1 MENKKGKGLKIVTM
15 QCSECGHEV
24 PAGKDRCLYC
34 GAQQEGVVKADEGA
48 EADVKPEDAAS
59 ASMDDVPWQFALEK
73 TKRRKPLGIATQI
86 IIFFA
91 AFALMGV
98 IVLLLS

>member
-1 MENKKGKGLKIVTM
+1 M

-24 PAGKDRCLYC
+24 PPGKDRCLYC
-34 GAQQEGVVKADEGA
+34 GAHQEGVIKVDEGA
-48 EADVKPEDAAS
+48 EADVKPGDATRTS
-59 ASMDDVPWQFALEK
+59 IEDVPWQFALEK
-73 TKRRKPLGIATQI
+73 TKRRKPLGMATQI

>member
-1 MENKKGKGLKIVTM
+1 MTIK
-15 QCSECGHEV
+15 CSACGHDV
-24 PAGKDRCLYC
+24 PAGKDRCVYC

-48 EADVKPEDAAS
+48 EADVHTEDSAKAS
-59 ASMDDVPWQFALEK
+59 IEDVPWQFALEK
-73 TKRRKPLGIATQI
+73 TKRRKPLGLVAQI

-91 AFALMGV
+91 GFALMGI